1 MSHVNSPCVANE
13 KISRV
18 ERGLEIGC
26 IVNSLTRL
34 WQRISIHSG
43 CSWAKRHKTSAQK
56 GNVVCVKSSRVLRQ
70 IIV

>member
-1 MSHVNSPCVANE
+1 MSHVNSPCVANG

-34 WQRISIHSG
+34 WQRISIHSAYL
-43 CSWAKRHKTSAQK
+43 WTKRHKTLAQK
-56 GNVVCVKSSRVLRQ
+56 ANVICVKSSRVLRQ